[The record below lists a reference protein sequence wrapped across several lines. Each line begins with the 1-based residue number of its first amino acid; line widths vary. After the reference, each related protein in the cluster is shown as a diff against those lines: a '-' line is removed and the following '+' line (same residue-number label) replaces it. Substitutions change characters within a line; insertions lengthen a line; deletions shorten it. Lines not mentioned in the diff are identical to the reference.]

1 MNRRA
6 ADLGARADHAA
17 PAPVWLTT
25 DAPAVRVGGGG
36 GGRPRRACRRR
47 PGSHLRRACGAERCL
62 SQRRELEC
70 RSHGTAHQLAERAL
84 VRSAGRQLGEHVFEK
99 VGAGSDGTG
108 PDLRHDL
115 VRFGSGSRKM
125 RRRSATCLAE
135 PAGRARAHPA
145 QCGGAGAIV
154 PSAVPRGGRDRA
166 RAVSRGGRDRAPRSA
181 AGRARSSP
189 AQSLHIRAGGRARV
203 ARPVPV
209 PEVKP

>member
-135 PAGRARAHPA
+135 PAGR
-145 QCGGAGAIV
+145 GAIV
-154 PSAVPRGGRDRA
+154 PG
-166 RAVSRGGRDRAPRSA
+166 AVSRGGRDRARRGLAGRVRSCPRDV

-189 AQSLHIRAGGRARV
+189 AQSLHIRARGRARV